1 MELSRV
7 KILVD
12 KYFDG
17 LTSLEEEQ
25 ELKRYFAENEDIP
38 EEYQAVKMML
48 GAFDTLSHE
57 TPNREVKVNVET
69 KRRNIFRLNVRRM
82 AGMAAAVAILIGA
95 AITLV
100 PNSNNMDTPAETTPE
115 YICYVN
121 GVKVEDDQLA
131 YAEASR
137 ILGNLS
143 EDMQLAMAEV
153 NRLTHYNIVK

>member
-1 MELSRV
+1 MELDRI

-17 LTSLEEEQ
+17 ITSLEEEQ
-25 ELKRYFAENEDIP
+25 ELTTLLTTCKDLP
-38 EEYQAVKMML
+38 EEYMAVKMML
-48 GAFDTLSHE
+48 GSFAELSRDASKSE
-57 TPNREVKVNVET
+57 IKVNPEV
-69 KRRNIFRLNVRRM
+69 KRRNIFYTNRKWLTGV
-82 AGMAAAVAILIGA
+82 AAAVAVLIGA
-95 AITLV
+95 TVMLSTGNNVETI
-100 PNSNNMDTPAETTPE
+100 SNTNPE

-137 ILGNLS
+137 LLGSIS

-153 NRLTHYNIVK
+153 NRLTHYTIAK